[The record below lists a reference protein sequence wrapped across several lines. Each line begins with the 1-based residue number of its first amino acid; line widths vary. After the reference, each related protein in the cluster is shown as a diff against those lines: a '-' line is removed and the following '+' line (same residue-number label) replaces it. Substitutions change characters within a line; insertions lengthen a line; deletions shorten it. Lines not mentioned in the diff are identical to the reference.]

1 MAIFQKYQSELFAV
15 ADQKTRRQG
24 RSPHGLLIGL
34 ERDDVINKENPDYRP
49 TGEPE
54 MKVNHYISA

>member
-24 RSPHGLLIGL
+24 RSPRGLLIGL
-34 ERDDVINKENPDYRP
+34 ERDDVINKEKP
-49 TGEPE
+49 
-54 MKVNHYISA
+54 